1 MTLRLSRW
9 RLQLVNERG
18 ATAVEYALMVTLIA
32 LVIISA
38 VVLLGANLSGI
49 FLNARNRI

>member
-18 ATAVEYALMVTLIA
+18 ATAVEYALMVSFIA

-38 VVLLGANLSGI
+38 VVLLGANLSAI
-49 FLNARNRI
+49 FLDARNKI